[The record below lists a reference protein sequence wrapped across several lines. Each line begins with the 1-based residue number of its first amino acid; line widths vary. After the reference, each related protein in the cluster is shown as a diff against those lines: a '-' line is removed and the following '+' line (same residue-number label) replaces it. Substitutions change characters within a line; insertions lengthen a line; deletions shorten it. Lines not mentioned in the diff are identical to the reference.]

1 MKVSYVE
8 GIAGYGGPES
18 CVHIREGVGEA
29 LTGVRAGRVLNRE
42 TDTPPQGGHF
52 GVPTLLSASGRP
64 HRRRRYR
71 ETSLN
76 PARSKTPGTRGY
88 ILDGNR
94 EILGVS
100 ASRGHAGRIGKSQ
113 DARR

>member
-1 MKVSYVE
+1 MKESHGE
-8 GIAGYGGPES
+8 GVASHTGSES
-18 CVHIREGVGEA
+18 CTAHREVRCEA

>member
-1 MKVSYVE
+1 MKESHGE
-8 GIAGYGGPES
+8 GVASHTGSES
-18 CVHIREGVGEA
+18 CAAHREVRREA

-42 TDTPPQGGHF
+42 RDTPPQGGHF
-52 GVPTLLSASGRP
+52 GVLTLLSASGRP

-71 ETSLN
+71 ETPSN
-76 PARSKTPGTRGY
+76 PARSKTPGTRGH

-94 EILGVS
+94 EILGVP
-100 ASRGHAGRIGKSQ
+100 ASRGRAGRIGKSQ